1 VWAAWIVVV
10 SLAAVWPTVCSG
22 EGGKSTPTAPALFL
36 WSIHRSLD
44 PQRLTFVGVM
54 PTSFALATGLDVKT
68 ITIMPTANA
77 DDPRPQPIQ
86 PVKTMPAPRWGLQ
99 VWFKPPPG
107 RRYEVIVTLA
117 DGSTHTLDLFTPC
130 PDTGPRSY
138 ELPKP
143 PRKCE
148 PSCAVRWCARAM
160 EPLTIP

>member
-1 VWAAWIVVV
+1 MWAAWIVVV
-10 SLAAVWPTVCSG
+10 SLAAAWPTVCSD
-22 EGGKSTPTAPALFL
+22 EGGQSTPTAPALFL

-54 PTSFALATGLDVKT
+54 PTSIALATGQEVKT
-68 ITIMPTANA
+68 ITITPTATA

-117 DGSTHTLDLFTPC
+117 DGSRHTLDLFAPC
-130 PDTGPRSY
+130 PPTGPKSHEVSPYFGIAPGVKRG
-138 ELPKP
+138 
-143 PRKCE
+143 
-148 PSCAVRWCARAM
+148 
-160 EPLTIP
+160 